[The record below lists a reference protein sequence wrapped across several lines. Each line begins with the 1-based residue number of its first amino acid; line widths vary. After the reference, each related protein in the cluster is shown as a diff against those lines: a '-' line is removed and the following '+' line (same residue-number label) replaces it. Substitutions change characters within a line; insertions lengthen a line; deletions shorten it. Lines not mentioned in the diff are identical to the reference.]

1 MNQTSDV
8 VMTLVTVAVMSRLD
22 LVVYFLY
29 RVFK

>member
-1 MNQTSDV
+1 MAGEV
-8 VMTLVTVAVMSRLD
+8 VGILVTVAIMSRLD

>member
-8 VMTLVTVAVMSRLD
+8 VMILVTVAVMSRID

-29 RVFK
+29 RVFR

>member
-1 MNQTSDV
+1 MAGEIV
-8 VMTLVTVAVMSRLD
+8 GILVTVAIMSRID